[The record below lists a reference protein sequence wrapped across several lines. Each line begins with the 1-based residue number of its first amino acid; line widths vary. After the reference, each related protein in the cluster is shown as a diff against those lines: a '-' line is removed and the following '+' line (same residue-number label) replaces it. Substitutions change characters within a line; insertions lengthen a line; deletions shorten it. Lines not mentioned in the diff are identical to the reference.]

1 MVAAGATKVGL
12 CPMEQEDGDKKWS
25 KKAISLV
32 LLFSPFHPKAMPGPT
47 WLHWTPFDLGC
58 SCVLVPLGS
67 SLLRVSLAAGK
78 SHPAPSAP
86 FHRWGN

>member
-1 MVAAGATKVGL
+1 MGTKS
-12 CPMEQEDGDKKWS
+12 KWS

-32 LLFSPFHPKAMPGPT
+32 LLFSPFYPKVMTGPI
-47 WLHWTPFDLGC
+47 WLHWTLFDLGC
-58 SCVLVPLGS
+58 SRVLVSLGS

-86 FHRWGN
+86 FHSWGN